1 MKRLTAFIVV
11 MLMVVNLIC
20 PVWVSA
26 EADVYYVDQTDE
38 IERILAELGE
48 LRAKSL
54 SDENEYTRNGDDVEY
69 RINEL
74 ESELTDLGVEVLTQ
88 DEVAELMGES
98 GNARVTVPDSTK
110 NVKWYSAN
118 VTQLYNGDSYTV
130 KKVYA
135 QGLNGASTLCVVDA
149 TAQLFD
155 KNDIL
160 INEDSQLGEELL
172 SIYVQKLIGMSKVIG
187 WTPYELLFNL
197 EDTENAETVV
207 SLTYTY
213 ITTVCFCFVC
223 PSDADETEESC
234 SYISTSVSF
243 DGDIIAKTIKDGE
256 QLKKYTE
263 VKKTINATNYASSL
277 KAAEWYVNSTTQ
289 PTTYSYARKAEFRDA
304 DEKAIFTVQFPT
316 PSTFWEI
323 G

>member
-1 MKRLTAFIVV
+1 MKRLMAFFVV
-11 MLMVVNLIC
+11 MLMTVNLIC
-20 PVWVSA
+20 PVWASA

-48 LRAKSL
+48 LRAESL
-54 SDENEYTRNGDDVEY
+54 GDENEYTRNGDNVGY

-88 DEVAELMGES
+88 EEVAELMGAS
-98 GNARVTVPDSTK
+98 GNARVTVPASTK
-110 NVKWYSAN
+110 NVKWYSVN

-135 QGLNGASTLCVVDA
+135 QGLNGTSTLCVVDA

-155 KNDIL
+155 ENDIL

-187 WTPYELLFNL
+187 WTPYELLFSL
-197 EDTENAETVV
+197 EDAENAETVV

-223 PSDADETEESC
+223 PSGADETEESC
-234 SYISTSVSF
+234 SYVSTSVSF
-243 DGDIIAKTIKDGE
+243 DGDIIAKTIIDGE

-263 VKKTINATNYASSL
+263 VKETINATNYASSL

-289 PTTYSYARKAEFRDA
+289 PTNYSYARKAEFRDA
-304 DEKAIFTVQFPT
+304 DEIAIFTVQFPT
-316 PSTFWEI
+316 PRNFWEI